1 MTKLNLTN
9 KLQQKLIKNAFRA
22 CEKAESKWAQKFWFS
37 VWKKLCQRYKK
48 GIH

>member
-1 MTKLNLTN
+1 MKLNLTS
-9 KLQQKLIKNAFRA
+9 KLQQRLIDNAYRT
-22 CEKAESKWAQKFWFS
+22 CEKAQSKWAKKFWFG

>member
-1 MTKLNLTN
+1 MKLNLTS
-9 KLQQKLIKNAFRA
+9 KLQQKLIDNAFSA
-22 CEKAESKWAQKFWFS
+22 CNKAQSKWSQKFWFG